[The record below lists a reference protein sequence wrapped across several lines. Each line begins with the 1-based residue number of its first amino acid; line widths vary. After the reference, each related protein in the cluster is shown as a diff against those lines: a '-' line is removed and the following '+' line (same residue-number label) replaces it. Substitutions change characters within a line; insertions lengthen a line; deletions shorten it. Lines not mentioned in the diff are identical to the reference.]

1 MAPFGQARWGKLQ
14 QRTMKRKLSE
24 NYKRVRDRIQAACHR
39 SSRDPGDVR
48 LVAVTKL
55 VEVDVIRAV
64 IEMGM
69 VDLGERRV
77 QELVKRAGMIN
88 EHLARRRTLEP
99 GTCPPTPRWHMIGHL
114 QRNKVR
120 QLLPWVDMIHSLD
133 SLRLAEEISNEA
145 VKLGRVVPCL
155 IEINVSGEKS
165 KYGIAV
171 GAASYL
177 AEQVVEMP
185 GVSIVGLMTMAPL
198 VENAEEVRSY
208 FRRLREMF
216 EDMKNE
222 GVVKPEFREL
232 SMGMT
237 NDFEVAIEEG
247 ATLVRIGTA
256 LFEGLTSP
264 VQQQ

>member
-1 MAPFGQARWGKLQ
+1 M
-14 QRTMKRKLSE
+14 
-24 NYKRVRDRIQAACHR
+24 
-39 SSRDPGDVR
+39 
-48 LVAVTKL
+48 AVTKM

-99 GTCPPTPRWHMIGHL
+99 GTCPATPRWHMIGHL

-145 VKLGRVVPCL
+145 VKLGRVIPCL

-208 FRRLREMF
+208 FRRLRELF

-256 LFEGLTSP
+256 LFEGLTNP

>member
-1 MAPFGQARWGKLQ
+1 
-14 QRTMKRKLSE
+14 MKRKLSD
-24 NYKRVRDRIQAACHR
+24 NYKRVRDRIQAACQR
-39 SSRDPGDVR
+39 SGRDPGSVR
-48 LVAVTKL
+48 LVAVTKM
-55 VEVDVIRAV
+55 VEVDVIRAAM
-64 IEMGM
+64 EMGM
-69 VDLGERRV
+69 ADLGERRV
-77 QELVKRAGMIN
+77 QDLVKRAGMIN

-99 GTCPPTPRWHMIGHL
+99 GTCPPAPRWHMIGHL

-165 KYGIAV
+165 KFGIAV

-177 AEQVVEMP
+177 AEHVVTMP
-185 GVSIVGLMTMAPL
+185 GLSIVGLMTMAPL
-198 VENAEEVRSY
+198 VENAEEARCY
-208 FRRLREMF
+208 FRRLRELF
-216 EDMKNE
+216 EDMKHE

-247 ATLVRIGTA
+247 ATMIRVGTA
-256 LFEGLTSP
+256 LFEGLTNP
-264 VQQQ
+264 VPQQ